1 MDVGIVW
8 LEINI
13 AISSLNVAGSFE
25 QGFIKVTYLF
35 ISHMVRDFKLPNF
48 TVTKGL

>member
-8 LEINI
+8 VEINI
-13 AISSLNVAGSFE
+13 SISRLNVAGSFQ
-25 QGFIKVTYLF
+25 QGFIKVIYLF
-35 ISHMVRDFKLPNF
+35 ISHMARDFKLSNF